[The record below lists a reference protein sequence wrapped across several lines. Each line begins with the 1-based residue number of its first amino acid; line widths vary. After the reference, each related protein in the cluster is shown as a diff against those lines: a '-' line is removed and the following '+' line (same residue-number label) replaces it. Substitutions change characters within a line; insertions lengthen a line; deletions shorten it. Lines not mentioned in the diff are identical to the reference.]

1 MQYTPGRT
9 AGLLREFGLSPL
21 CLGHWQRNR
30 SDCWVLRVSDCKA
43 FVAVISGI
51 TDRTTVYR
59 DGTNT
64 YDSTI
69 STLPGFVGPVD
80 NAYVPCSLLL
90 TVRFHM

>member
-1 MQYTPGRT
+1 M
-9 AGLLREFGLSPL
+9 
-21 CLGHWQRNR
+21 
-30 SDCWVLRVSDCKA
+30 LRVSDCKA

-69 STLPGFVGPVD
+69 PTLPGFVGPVD
-80 NAYVPCSLLL
+80 NAYVSLLPPPDCPISHIAIL
-90 TVRFHM
+90 IAFAGMQPVSPV